1 MLEEAKSG
9 KLQGAKIER
18 LSSPRPLSS
27 SKLSE
32 SSFPPKKNQKENR
45 TRDISN
51 FCNTRQRCRSTCY
64 FAMSVR
70 VATGF
75 RFVSLTEEA
84 AAPLSQEDARLLRDI
99 PGRNCRSLI
108 PRCLIPFDYHPIAAL
123 PILYVDESHCL
134 PLFPIATFPPHPR
147 QSNRRRT
154 ETKEGTS
161 SSSSSS
167 SPNYSRTCFSSW
179 KDFHPIPLASASTND
194 PIDSIHVVYLAR
206 HGQYRDNDNDS
217 FFFLFKIE
225 SNESLSVLFFLL
237 VARRIKKGEEMQTL
251 DEIIWT
257 HLESKN
263 PWNEREAWKIESTW
277 VED

>member
-1 MLEEAKSG
+1 
-9 KLQGAKIER
+9 
-18 LSSPRPLSS
+18 
-27 SKLSE
+27 
-32 SSFPPKKNQKENR
+32 
-45 TRDISN
+45 
-51 FCNTRQRCRSTCY
+51 
-64 FAMSVR
+64 MSVR

-154 ETKEGTS
+154 ETKGGTS

-217 FFFLFKIE
+217 FFFSFQNREQWISLRSLLSSRRKE
-225 SNESLSVLFFLL
+225 NEKRRGNANTRRDNLDALGVEKSVKRKRSVENWEHVGRGLKRERG
-237 VARRIKKGEEMQTL
+237 VHRCTHRR
-251 DEIIWT
+251 
-257 HLESKN
+257 
-263 PWNEREAWKIESTW
+263 P
-277 VED
+277 